1 MDYSQAF
8 KFPLALEIRAR
19 FIRLLPETS
28 ADLACMRVELY
39 GYEGVRNVPF
49 YANYFITTLPF
60 RPALFVQIKRWL
72 ILAELTALIKCGL
85 HL

>member
-49 YANYFITTLPF
+49 YANYFITTF
-60 RPALFVQIKRWL
+60 FTYIHTYIYFCFQIKKLQIEHAR
-72 ILAELTALIKCGL
+72 G
-85 HL
+85 

>member
-60 RPALFVQIKRWL
+60 RRALFVQIKRWL